1 MNYVVYIFKST
12 RGAGGGGGYIE
23 NMKKIFPLFLSD
35 WNLPYFFLSNIYN
48 FFHKS
53 FFDLDTFDVM

>member
-1 MNYVVYIFKST
+1 MLYIYSNH
-12 RGAGGGGGYIE
+12 RGELEGGGGYIE
-23 NMKKIFPLFLSD
+23 NMKKIFPFLSD